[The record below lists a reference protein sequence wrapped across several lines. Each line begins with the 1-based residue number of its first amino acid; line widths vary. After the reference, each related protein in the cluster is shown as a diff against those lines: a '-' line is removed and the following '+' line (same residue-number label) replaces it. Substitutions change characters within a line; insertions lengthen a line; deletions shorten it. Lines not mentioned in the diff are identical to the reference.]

1 MIFDVHLMIE
11 EPDRYLEDFK
21 KAGAD
26 WVTVHAESCK
36 HLHRTV
42 ARIHELG
49 MKAGVALNP
58 ATPVSVLDYVID
70 DLDMVRVMSVNPGVV
85 GQSFNPSALR

>member
-1 MIFDVHLMIE
+1 MCFLEPCGVLQK

-70 DLDMVRVMSVNPGVV
+70 DLDMVHKKK
-85 GQSFNPSALR
+85 LI

>member
-1 MIFDVHLMIE
+1 MQRAVSIC
-11 EPDRYLEDFK
+11 
-21 KAGAD
+21 
-26 WVTVHAESCK
+26 T
-36 HLHRTV
+36 RTV

-70 DLDMVRVMSVNPGVV
+70 DLDMVLVMSVNPGFRRTVIY
-85 GQSFNPSALR
+85 SFSTQKGG